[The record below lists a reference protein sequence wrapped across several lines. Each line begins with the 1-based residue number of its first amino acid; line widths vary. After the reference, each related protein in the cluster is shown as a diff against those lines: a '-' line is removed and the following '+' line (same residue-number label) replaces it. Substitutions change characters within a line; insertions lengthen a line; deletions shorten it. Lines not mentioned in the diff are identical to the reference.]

1 MLAVAAVAFAPQR
14 SYAQKKTK
22 EKNITAVGGVKNSFT
37 YAPVLGATAYLL
49 SKDSVVLDSAKTSL
63 GDSDGS
69 KTAYFW
75 FTDLKLGEN
84 YIARIEH
91 PKYETLYIP
100 FVASLKRTEQ
110 HKSLGAS
117 NLMKRKTMEHK
128 LGEAVVKA
136 TKVKFYLKGDTVVY
150 NADAFQLEHGSML
163 DAILRQMPGVQLKDN
178 GEIIV
183 NGRRV
188 EELLLN
194 GKEFFNHD
202 RQIMLDNLPAYM
214 VKDIKVYEKESE
226 KSKFF
231 GENLDGKKPYVMDVN
246 LKRQYSIGY
255 MGNAEVAGG
264 TENRYLARMFAM
276 RFTPQSR
283 LSLYALMN
291 NVNDSRR
298 PGENGDWSPA
308 EVGGGL
314 VATRKGALDY
324 NVEDKRNVFR
334 AKGGAEMKYQ
344 NMDNRTFSNSAN
356 FLSGGDTYG
365 LSRNSS
371 KDYNTS
377 FYTEH
382 SFRYQKKVFARF
394 LPVFSYSNTRNRSVA
409 LASALTENLY
419 KNGSAMLDSI
429 FMPASSDNIKRLL
442 INRSRRMG
450 LNRAHQYG
458 FSGSSSVTFN
468 APWLSPSK
476 ITVVGS
482 GSYTNGKSRAY
493 NLQKTE
499 FPKTGA
505 EDIFRNQYS
514 LLPSEAYSFS
524 MGIYHWIKLTKY
536 IRLTPEYFYS
546 QNYSSANRDLFS
558 FDRLGDETLLPFG
571 SLPSTSDSMMLAKS
585 VRDSYNSMR
594 MNNKHETEL
603 YFRYERY
610 DIKERAWE
618 IDFRM
623 PVAFTRDNIRY
634 FRDGKRANTSR
645 HYAIFEPKLRIEY
658 RRYKPD
664 SVGARCRT
672 YDIRINSTQSA
683 PDVLYF
689 VPWYKDDTDPM
700 NIFVGNT
707 GLKDSRTYNLSFQ
720 RLFYDTG
727 KGVNWHWDINYTITQ
742 NALAIGRT
750 YDRNTGISTM
760 KPDNVNGNWKIF
772 GGYYYYT
779 PLDKKRR
786 WDIST
791 FTIANYTNS
800 VDLSGDANASSLR
813 SDVHNIRISEW
824 LTAGVN
830 FSKIGK
836 MGKMRI
842 GAAASVDWYN
852 ATSRRKGFRTVNV
865 ENLKYGLTYNWNLPQ
880 DIDFSTDLM
889 MYSRY
894 GYEDKGMNT
903 NDFVWNARL
912 SKGFMKS
919 TLILTLEGFDILH
932 NLSNVTRSLNAQ
944 GRVESFSNVIPSYAM
959 LHLTYRLNIKPKK
972 RPGDE

>member
-1 MLAVAAVAFAPQR
+1 MAQDDNEKIIVVAGVVN
-14 SYAQKKTK
+14 K
-22 EKNITAVGGVKNSFT
+22 IT
-37 YAPVLGATAYLL
+37 YRPVVNADAYLMTA
-49 SKDSVVLDSAKTSL
+49 DSVVVDSMKTFES
-63 GDSDGS
+63 DSDGS
-69 KTAYFW
+69 KIGTIYFRH
-75 FTDLKLGEN
+75 TKEGGK
-84 YIARIEH
+84 YIICVKH

-100 FVASLKRTEQ
+100 FVAKLKKTEQ
-110 HKSLGAS
+110 FMIIGSKF
-117 NLMKRKTMEHK
+117 LMKLKPMEHK

-291 NVNDSRR
+291 NINDSRR
-298 PGENGDWSPA
+298 PGENGDWSSA

-324 NVEDKRNVFR
+324 NVEDKKNVFR

-371 KDYNTS
+371 KDFNTS
-377 FYTEH
+377 FYTTH
-382 SFRYQKKVFARF
+382 SFRYQKKAYARF
-394 LPVFSYSNTRNRSVA
+394 SPTFSYSNTRNRSVA
-409 LASALTENLY
+409 LASALTENVY
-419 KNGSAMLDSI
+419 KNGSAILDSI
-429 FMPASSDNIKRLL
+429 FMPASSNDIKRML

-450 LNRAHQYG
+450 LNRSHQYG
-458 FSGSSSVTFN
+458 VSGLSSVTFD

-482 GSYTNGKSRAY
+482 GSYTKSKSRAF
-493 NLQKTE
+493 NMQKTE

-505 EDIFRNQYS
+505 EGIFRNQYS
-514 LLPSEAYSFS
+514 LLPSEAYSFRADIS
-524 MGIYHWIKLTKY
+524 NWMKLTRYVK
-536 IRLTPEYFYS
+536 LTPSYSYS

-594 MNNKHETEL
+594 MNNKHHAEL
-603 YFRYERY
+603 YLRYERY
-610 DIKERAWE
+610 DIKDRAWE
-618 IDFRM
+618 IDFHV

-634 FRDGKRANTSR
+634 FRDGRRANTSR
-645 HYAIFEPKLRIEY
+645 HYAIFDPSLRIEC
-658 RRYKPD
+658 RKYKRD
-664 SVGARCRT
+664 SVGSQCRT

-700 NIFVGNT
+700 NIYVGNT
-707 GLKDSRTYNLSFQ
+707 GLKDSRTYDLSFQ

-800 VDLSGDANASSLR
+800 VDLSGDANASSMR
-813 SDVHNIRISEW
+813 SDVHNVRLSEYIN
-824 LTAGVN
+824 AGVN
-830 FSKIGK
+830 LGNIGK
-836 MGKMRI
+836 IGKMRI
-842 GAAASVDWYN
+842 GAVASVDWYN
-852 ATSRRKGFRTVNV
+852 ATSRRKGFNTVNV

-932 NLSNVTRSLNAQ
+932 NLSNITRSLNAQ
-944 GRVESFSNVIPSYAM
+944 GRVESFSNVIPSYAK
-959 LHLTYRLNIKPKK
+959 LHLTYRLDIKPKK